1 MCAVAAGS
9 GEDGAS
15 TEGFSAWYSQR
26 LHGLLHDMN
35 LLTYTFV
42 LPTCVNAFTAHL
54 EIDSER
60 PADGCWWGAMK
71 YHEVTHESCQE
82 DFLCGSMAW
91 EHPGGHGTFEAK
103 LASLSGGNIIICK
116 IPLANYLL
124 LFEIKCTVY
133 ISIMW
138 DHFKGPCFVNFGP
151 MVRVTATC
159 SQANYLAMTAVLLVA
174 LQLNNLR
181 LALQPWWVRRSW
193 ALERHI
199 QTFYRVAHE
208 EIKMEHKIR
217 AVLHGSQDPNTSPLQ
232 DLGLG

>member
-1 MCAVAAGS
+1 MCKCLHCTPWNWLGKTRWWMLMGS
-9 GEDGAS
+9 HEIS
-15 TEGFSAWYSQR
+15 RS
-26 LHGLLHDMN
+26 
-35 LLTYTFV
+35 YTR
-42 LPTCVNAFTAHL
+42 
-54 EIDSER
+54 I
-60 PADGCWWGAMK
+60 
-71 YHEVTHESCQE
+71 
-82 DFLCGSMAW
+82 
-91 EHPGGHGTFEAK
+91 
-103 LASLSGGNIIICK
+103 LSGRLSLWFDGLRTPRRPWNVWSETCFTFRREHHHLQDSPCQLLII
-116 IPLANYLL
+116 
-124 LFEIKCTVY
+124 FEIKCT
-133 ISIMW
+133 IMW

-151 MVRVTATC
+151 MVKVTATC

-232 DLGLG
+232 DLVLG